1 MSEEQVLAMLLLD
14 CGSEEMN
21 NLTAKCHMLI
31 TKQQAEN
38 AALKEQVAQLEAEAT
53 KWKEACRKEYL
64 SAIDW
69 AGKTQAAEID
79 LDTLQ
84 SKSAA
89 LVVALETAASRFRNL
104 SMSDNSMR
112 CGVIPSVGE
121 SELRAALAAFKGEK

>member
-1 MSEEQVLAMLLLD
+1 MVFSLLPDNYGSALAEVKAHRAAHKHL
-14 CGSEEMN
+14 
-21 NLTAKCHMLI
+21 A
-31 TKQQAEN
+31 AEN

-89 LVVALETAASRFRNL
+89 LVDALERIRSDLWLQIESKHGPKFATNYPSILTA
-104 SMSDNSMR
+104 D
-112 CGVIPSVGE
+112 
-121 SELRAALAAFKGEK
+121 AALAAFKG